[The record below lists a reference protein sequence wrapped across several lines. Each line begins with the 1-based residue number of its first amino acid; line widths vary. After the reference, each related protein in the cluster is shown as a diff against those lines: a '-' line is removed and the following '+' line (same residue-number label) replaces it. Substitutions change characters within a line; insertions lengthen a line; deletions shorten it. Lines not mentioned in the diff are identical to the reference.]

1 MTEINALDTLW
12 VLLAAALVFFMQ
24 AGFAMVETGLI
35 RSKNAG
41 NVLMKNF
48 IDFCFAALAYYI
60 FGYAIMFGGT
70 GPIVGTE
77 GWFLFGLKETVGSL
91 PGEAFWF
98 FQVAFAGTAATIVS
112 GAMAERMRFVSYM
125 AYSFLISAFIYPVVG
140 HWIWGGGWLST
151 LKFYDFAGST
161 AVHAVGGT
169 AALIGAWML
178 GPRIGRFNKD
188 GSANVIS
195 GHNMALVTIGAFIL
209 WFGWYGFNAG
219 STLGMSD
226 PSLVARVVINT
237 TMAPAAG
244 AIAALFTSWV
254 LFGKPDLSITL
265 NGSLAGLVG
274 ITAPCAVVGSG
285 ASIFIGIIAGIL
297 VVYGVIGLN
306 KLKIDDPV
314 GAVPVHCLN
323 GIWGTLAVGIFGQA
337 ALGAPNDGL
346 FYGGGFGQLGTQL
359 LGVVACL
366 GFVAVTIG
374 IVFKAIDAVVGLRV
388 SRETEL
394 RGLDLDEH
402 GLDSYS
408 GFQIFT
414 TE

>member
-1 MTEINALDTLW
+1 
-12 VLLAAALVFFMQ
+12 
-24 AGFAMVETGLI
+24 
-35 RSKNAG
+35 
-41 NVLMKNF
+41 
-48 IDFCFAALAYYI
+48 
-60 FGYAIMFGGT
+60 
-70 GPIVGTE
+70 
-77 GWFLFGLKETVGSL
+77 
-91 PGEAFWF
+91 
-98 FQVAFAGTAATIVS
+98 
-112 GAMAERMRFVSYM
+112 
-125 AYSFLISAFIYPVVG
+125 
-140 HWIWGGGWLST
+140 
-151 LKFYDFAGST
+151 
-161 AVHAVGGT
+161 
-169 AALIGAWML
+169 
-178 GPRIGRFNKD
+178 
-188 GSANVIS
+188 
-195 GHNMALVTIGAFIL
+195 VTIGVFIL

-219 STLGMSD
+219 SALGMSD
-226 PSLVARVVINT
+226 ATLVARVVINT

-244 AIAALFTSWV
+244 AIAAMLMSWV

-265 NGSLAGLVG
+265 NGALAGLVG

-285 ASIFIGIIAGIL
+285 ASIFIGIIAGVL

-314 GAVPVHCLN
+314 GAIPVHGLN

-337 ALGAPNDGL
+337 ALGAPNNGL

-374 IVFKAIDAVVGLRV
+374 IVFKAIDAVLGLRV
-388 SRETEL
+388 TRETEL

-402 GLDSYS
+402 GMDSYS